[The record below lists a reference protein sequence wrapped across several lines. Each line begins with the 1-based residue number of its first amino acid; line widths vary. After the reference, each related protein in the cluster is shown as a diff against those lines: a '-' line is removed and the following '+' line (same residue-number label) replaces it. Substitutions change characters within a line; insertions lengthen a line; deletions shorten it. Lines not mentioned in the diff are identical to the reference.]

1 MANFEVRALPLYT
14 KEDTWVRIMPD
25 GTTRVGITDYAQKML
40 KEINYIDMPS
50 EGDEVTAGKSFASA
64 ESVKALSD
72 VISPISGTI
81 IAVNES
87 VMEDPSIVN
96 GDPYDGGWMIAVNPT
111 NLDLDKAKLLDA
123 AGYKALLAEKA
134 AK

>member
-1 MANFEVRALPLYT
+1 MANYEVRALPLYT

-25 GTTRVGITDYAQKML
+25 GTTIVGITDYAQKML

-64 ESVKALSD
+64 ESIKAESE

-81 IAVNES
+81 IAVNETA
-87 VMEDPSIVN
+87 MEDPSVIN
-96 GDPYDGGWMIAVNPT
+96 RDPYDGGWMIAVKPT
-111 NLDLDKAKLLDA
+111 NLDEDKAKLLDA
-123 AGYKALLAEKA
+123 AGYKALLEEKT